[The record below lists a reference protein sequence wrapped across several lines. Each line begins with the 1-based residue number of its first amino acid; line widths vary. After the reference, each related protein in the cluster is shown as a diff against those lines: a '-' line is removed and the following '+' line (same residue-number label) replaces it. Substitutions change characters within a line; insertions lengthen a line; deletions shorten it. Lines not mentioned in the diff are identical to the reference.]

1 MNRCTIKFDG
11 ENNVLIIEIKYMH
24 IFLKIFN
31 FFCIRSYF
39 CFTPGLATEIYKLKE
54 TKIYEV
60 FTCLP
65 ALSIVANVEMGEG
78 GCRS

>member
-24 IFLKIFN
+24 TFLKIF
-31 FFCIRSYF
+31 ILLSQLF
-39 CFTPGLATEIYKLKE
+39 CFTPELATEIYKLKE

-60 FTCLP
+60 FT
-65 ALSIVANVEMGEG
+65 
-78 GCRS
+78 